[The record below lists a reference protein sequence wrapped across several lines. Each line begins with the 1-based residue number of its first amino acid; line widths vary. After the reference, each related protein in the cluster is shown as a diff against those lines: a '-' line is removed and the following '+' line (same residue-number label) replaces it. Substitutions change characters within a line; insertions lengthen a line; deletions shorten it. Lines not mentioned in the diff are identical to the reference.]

1 LNALSNLIVNHYSN
15 KKIEIMTKINSIP
28 RFLDQSED
36 VKLLQQTLIDLGFNP
51 GAIDGVFGMNTK
63 KALMNFQFSKDLVPD
78 GIIGNKTM
86 NALDFQLQDQ
96 IRADGFSKLS
106 WEYKVP
112 ESAAWST
119 FVFGKVDSLF
129 TKFSQCEDITWFRP
143 DYNSLTGNQQINV
156 WGELI
161 SAICKF
167 ESGWKP
173 WSSMI
178 ETTMGNDSVTGKQV
192 KSEGLMQLSYQD
204 KKSYK
209 MLNCKFDWD
218 ADKAKAD
225 SDKTR
230 TILDPIINLEL
241 GIEILARQI
250 DRTKK
255 IALSESVYWAVLK
268 LNGKYSQ
275 LPGIIKMVKSLNF

>member
-1 LNALSNLIVNHYSN
+1 
-15 KKIEIMTKINSIP
+15 MTKINSIP
-28 RFLDQSED
+28 RFLDHSED
-36 VKLLQQTLIDLGFNP
+36 VKLLQQTLIDSGFNP

-86 NALDFQLQDQ
+86 KALNFQLQNQ
-96 IRADGFSKLS
+96 IRDDGFTKLS

-112 ESAAWST
+112 ESHDWST
-119 FVFGKVDSLF
+119 FVFEKVNSLF
-129 TKFSQCEDITWFRP
+129 NKFSQCEDITWFRP
-143 DYNSLTGNQQINV
+143 DYQTLNKNQQINV

-173 WSSMI
+173 WSYMI
-178 ETTMGNDSVTGKQV
+178 EKTMKNDPVTGKQV

-209 MLNCKFDWD
+209 MLPCKFDWD
-218 ADKAKAD
+218 LDKDKAD

-230 TILDPIINLEL
+230 TILDPIINLEF
-241 GIEILARQI
+241 GIEILAWQVEK
-250 DRTKK
+250 TKR
-255 IALSESVYWAVLK
+255 IALDESVYWAVIK

-275 LPGIIKMVKSLNF
+275 LPEIIKMIKSLNP